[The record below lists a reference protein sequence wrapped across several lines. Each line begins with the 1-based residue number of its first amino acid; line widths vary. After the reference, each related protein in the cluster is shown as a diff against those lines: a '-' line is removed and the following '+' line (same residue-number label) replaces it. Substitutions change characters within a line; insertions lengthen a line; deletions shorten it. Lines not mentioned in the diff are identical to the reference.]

1 MKKYIVYFLEEFGGE
16 LSQQK
21 TVLAETKE
29 DALDKYLLE
38 NYSEKHRLIMVSPTA
53 FFSTPQVFDNP
64 IYQKKKK
71 EIIEADKKQNK
82 SDESFRD
89 EREIAS
95 SNRSVNSNSDKL
107 DRLIELQE
115 KQLFWVRFFGIL
127 TVISMVFAFIYVFSV
142 ILIGR
147 GRY

>member
-1 MKKYIVYFLEEFGGE
+1 MKKYIVYFMEEFGGG

-21 TVLAETKE
+21 TVLAESKE

-38 NYSEKHRLIMVSPTA
+38 NYSEKHRLIMVSGTA
-53 FFSTPQVFDNP
+53 FFSTPQVFNNP

-71 EIIEADKKQNK
+71 EIIEADEKQNK

-89 EREIAS
+89 EREVAN
-95 SNRSVNSNSDKL
+95 SNRSVNYNSDKL

-115 KQLFWVRFFGIL
+115 NQLHWVRFLGVVTL
-127 TVISMVFAFIYVFSV
+127 ISLITAFVY
-142 ILIGR
+142 ILIAASSGR
-147 GRY
+147 ARY

>member
-38 NYSEKHRLIMVSPTA
+38 NYSEKYRLIMVSPTA
-53 FFSTPQVFDNP
+53 FFSTPQVFNNP
-64 IYQKKKK
+64 IYQKKQK
-71 EIIEADKKQNK
+71 EIIEADKRLID
-82 SDESFRD
+82 DE
-89 EREIAS
+89 ES
-95 SNRSVNSNSDKL
+95 SEDKFAVEKNRSINIQSDKL
-107 DRLIELQE
+107 DKLIELQE

-142 ILIGR
+142 MSNGR